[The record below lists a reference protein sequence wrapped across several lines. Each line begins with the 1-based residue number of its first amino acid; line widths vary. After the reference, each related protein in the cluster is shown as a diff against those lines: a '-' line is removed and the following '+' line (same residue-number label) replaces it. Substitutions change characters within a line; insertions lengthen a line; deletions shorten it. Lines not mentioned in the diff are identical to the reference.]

1 MPASPLTDSTRILRI
16 AAWIWIGFLLAMLTM
31 DLVLYLPQVQ
41 RALGQNAPLNQPIP
55 PIQQPPPNQPA
66 QAAIRLFPV
75 FLYYIT
81 NLAISIT
88 VLAFTYWNWIQ
99 NKLGKAYYPLL
110 LFAIAA
116 TPILINALLV
126 PRFPPGPLANA
137 EGMALRQL
145 PVLIVALA
153 LVAWEY
159 RMAHV
164 IAFSLAA
171 SVFELI
177 LILNKAVEFQNIFV
191 FIFIAVI
198 RTISF
203 IAIGIF
209 ITLLVTQLRQGQE
222 SLREANADLAHYAST
237 LEQLAVSRERN
248 RLARELHDTLAHSL
262 TALSVSLETVKA
274 YFDIDK
280 EKAREMINASLESTR
295 RGVEETRRALKSLRS
310 SDLEDLGLRLALNRI
325 AESAASRFKLDLELD
340 LPDPMPSLS
349 PDVEQ
354 TIYRVAQEAIQ
365 NITSHSGAKKFILR
379 LEHNRHTTLTIQDDG
394 IGFDMSKHT
403 SGHFGLVG
411 MKERAELAGGTLR
424 VESAKGKGTKV
435 VLEI

>member
-1 MPASPLTDSTRILRI
+1 MSSSTRLLRL
-16 AAWIWIGFLLAMLTM
+16 ATWIWIGFLLAMLAM
-31 DLVLYLPQVQ
+31 DIVLYMPQVQ
-41 RALGQNAPLNQPIP
+41 RALAQNAPNP
-55 PIQQPPPNQPA
+55 QQPPLQFPPA
-66 QAAIRLFPV
+66 QAAFRLFPV
-75 FLYYIT
+75 FIYYLT

-88 VLAFTYWNWIQ
+88 VLAFTFWEWIQ
-99 NKLGKAYYPLL
+99 NKLGKLYYPLL
-110 LFAIAA
+110 LFVIAA
-116 TPILINALLV
+116 TPILINALIV

-159 RMAHV
+159 RMAHIV
-164 IAFSLAA
+164 AFSLAT
-171 SVFELI
+171 SLFELI
-177 LILNKAVEFQNIFV
+177 LVATKAVQFQNIYV

-209 ITLLVTQLRQGQE
+209 INLLVTQLKRQQE
-222 SLREANADLAHYAST
+222 SLREANSNLTHYAST
-237 LEQLAVSRERN
+237 LEQLTVSRERN

-280 EKAREMINASLESTR
+280 EKTRELIEVSLESTR
-295 RGVEETRRALKSLRS
+295 KGVDETRRALKSLRS
-310 SDLEDLGLRLALNRI
+310 SDLEDLGLGLALQRL
-325 AESAASRFKLDLELD
+325 AESAVSRFDLQFEVG
-340 LPDPMPSLS
+340 LPNPMPSLS

-354 TIYRVAQEAIQ
+354 IVYRVAQEAIH
-365 NITSHSGAKKFILR
+365 NITNHSRAKKFSLR

-394 IGFDMSKHT
+394 VGFDQSKSN
-403 SGHFGLVG
+403 SGRFGLVG
-411 MKERAELAGGTLR
+411 MTERAELAGGTLN
-424 VESAKGKGTKV
+424 VESAKGEGTKV
-435 VLEI
+435 VLKI